1 MNNNYN
7 STDFYDANS
16 PIGDTIKVG
25 ESPQTLEYNPSNNHV
40 YVANVFSSD
49 VSVIGPIDYH
59 FNKYS
64 QLIELLDNI
73 VLNPFGVT
81 NSIDSANKLSDV
93 LTGDNVDNDR
103 TAAIY

>member
-25 ESPQTLEYNPSNNHV
+25 ESPQTLEYNPRNNHV
-40 YVANVFSSD
+40 YVANVFSND

-81 NSIDSANKLSDV
+81 NSIDSANKLNDV
-93 LTGDNVDNDR
+93 LTDDNVDNDR